1 MRPVCT
7 TVMCAAMQ
15 HPTIWL
21 RLLCRTKSVS
31 PLPFNNHI
39 ERRSRLASHARYASS
54 DQAIL
59 DSFTGTDAF
68 GKLMKAAVE
77 VANQQAE
84 MPAADVAA
92 MFIALAQ
99 FTGTVYPD
107 RLDHVDYVLT
117 SCYQAIPPVIAL
129 IAATFMTRARPFH
142 HVNKHWSQWT
152 GH

>member
-1 MRPVCT
+1 MQPNT
-7 TVMCAAMQ
+7 ITVGLVEGTRQ
-15 HPTIWL
+15 EQE
-21 RLLCRTKSVS
+21 RQQLLG
-31 PLPFNNHI
+31 PLPI
-39 ERRSRLASHARYASS
+39 DSHTQSKSTSTACARYASS

-107 RLDHVDYVLT
+107 RLDYVDYVLT
-117 SCYQAIPPVIAL
+117 SCYQAIPPAIRL
-129 IAATFMTRARPFH
+129 DCPRIHGPFIT
-142 HVNKHWSQWT
+142 STST
-152 GH
+152 GVS